1 MLICIGITG
10 IVNSGLYLGMNTFI
24 MPRFDLQTVCETVQS
39 RRISYLYVVPPVA
52 LQLVQSPLVD
62 RYDLRSL
69 RLLNSAAA
77 ALSLELI
84 RGLRDK
90 RGITIRQQYGMSEC
104 SPCTHSQVLLSCPI
118 IYIFHGLTKGPNR
131 PTLNQSNIPAQ

>member
-52 LQLVQSPLVD
+52 LQLVQSPWSTGTICA
-62 RYDLRSL
+62 RYACSIRPRRRSPW
-69 RLLNSAAA
+69 NSFAACA
-77 ALSLELI
+77 TSGASLSA
-84 RGLRDK
+84 
-90 RGITIRQQYGMSEC
+90 
-104 SPCTHSQVLLSCPI
+104 
-118 IYIFHGLTKGPNR
+118 
-131 PTLNQSNIPAQ
+131 SNMA